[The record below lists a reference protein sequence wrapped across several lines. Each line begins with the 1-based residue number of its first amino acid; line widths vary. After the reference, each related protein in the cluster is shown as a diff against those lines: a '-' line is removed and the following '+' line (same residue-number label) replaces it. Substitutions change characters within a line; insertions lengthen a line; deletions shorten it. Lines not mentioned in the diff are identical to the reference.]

1 MSRLPRLSY
10 RELTTILRQLGCE
23 FRREAKGSHEIW
35 WRPAKRLYTTIPK
48 HSGTIDTGTL
58 RKILDDLD
66 VRNEVLQ
73 MFSRSQAP
81 LIPARDADDRGD
93 DR

>member
-1 MSRLPRLSY
+1 MSRSPRLTY
-10 RELTTILRQLGCE
+10 RQLTNILRQLGCE

-35 WRPAKRLYTTIPK
+35 WRPAKRLFTTIPK
-48 HSGTIDTGTL
+48 HSGTMDTGTC

-66 VRNEVLQ
+66 VRDEVLQ
-73 MFSRSQAP
+73 MFTS
-81 LIPARDADDRGD
+81 LVKEYPARDADDRGD